1 MSDDRI
7 LRHRGAD
14 RLFHWVMAASVLA
27 LLATG
32 LAPQL
37 GLRFDWVP
45 LHWSAGLLLVA
56 ALLYHLVRVAARR
69 TLATMRP
76 APTDV
81 AQLRALFGGPAV
93 LPGKYSLAQ
102 KAMHHGVALL
112 SLAAAA
118 TGVVMMVK
126 VDTPF
131 WPRNPYWLEA
141 GTWGVVYVVHGLAAL
156 CFVSVVMLHLYFA
169 LRPEKRCYLEA
180 MRGGSMSRADWRAHH
195 DPALWP
201 GEAPPGQGPGTP
213 R

>member
-1 MSDDRI
+1 MSDARI

-131 WPRNPYWLEA
+131 WPRNPYESDATAADVALRLASAWDEA
-141 GTWGVVYVVHGLAAL
+141 GTKT
-156 CFVSVVMLHLYFA
+156 A
-169 LRPEKRCYLEA
+169 LR
-180 MRGGSMSRADWRAHH
+180 
-195 DPALWP
+195 
-201 GEAPPGQGPGTP
+201 
-213 R
+213 